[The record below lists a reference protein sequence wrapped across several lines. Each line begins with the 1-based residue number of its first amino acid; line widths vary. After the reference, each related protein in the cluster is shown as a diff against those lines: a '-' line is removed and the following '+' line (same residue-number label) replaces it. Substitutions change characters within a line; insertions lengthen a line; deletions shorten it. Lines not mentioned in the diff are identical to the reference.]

1 MNINFPKFL
10 TFTFNVGTKITAKEE
25 TVDAWAESGVTINTR
40 SEEKLDGIK
49 KEYFNANNY
58 PRKVK
63 KWVKY
68 YCERDYSFFKGLD
81 NYTNTMFDLPA
92 REPIKKPRFI
102 RKAF

>member
-1 MNINFPKFL
+1 MSYIGLMLGFA
-10 TFTFNVGTKITAKEE
+10 VMQ
-25 TVDAWAESGVTINTR
+25 ESINTR
-40 SEEKLDGIK
+40 SEEKLEGIK

-81 NYTNTMFDLPA
+81 NYSNTMFDLPA
-92 REPIKKPRFI
+92 REPIKKPKFI
-102 RKAF
+102 RYALH